1 MTDAR
6 REWFEVLDQDARA
19 VATLLRLPSAPKSA
33 RQSARMCLG
42 RAAQL
47 LETLAGTPEDEEA
60 PATDGEA
67 PPERVEI
74 GDAEVL
80 ALVLAL
86 AAHRRSLGD
95 HRTGLRPLREVWRRS
110 PLPERLQQPL
120 CARRVLA
127 LVTAIDGRFNATM
140 ALSAERLG
148 WFEKR
153 CSEPDPTRVAKVRP
167 PAAEASSR
175 LDGSELELLVKAGRS
190 RFS

>member
-19 VATLLRLPSAPKSA
+19 VATLLRSPAAPKAA
-33 RQSARMCLG
+33 RQSARACLG

-47 LETLAGTPEDEEA
+47 LEPETATLVGAGNEPTG
-60 PATDGEA
+60 GEA
-67 PPERVEI
+67 APEHIEVS
-74 GDAEVL
+74 DTDVL

-86 AAHRRSLGD
+86 ADHRRGLGD
-95 HRTGLRPLREVWRRS
+95 HRAGLRPLQEVWRRS
-110 PLPERLQQPL
+110 PLPERLQLPL
-120 CARRVLA
+120 CANRVLA
-127 LVTAIDGRFNATM
+127 LVVAIDGRFNATM

-167 PAAEASSR
+167 PDAEASSR

>member
-19 VATLLRLPSAPKSA
+19 VARLLRSPAAPKTA
-33 RQSARMCLG
+33 RQSARACLG

-47 LETLAGTPEDEEA
+47 LETQAEHLDGDGGEPASDEVTAGH
-60 PATDGEA
+60 
-67 PPERVEI
+67 VEVS
-74 GDAEVL
+74 DADVL

-86 AAHRRSLGD
+86 ADHRRSLGD
-95 HRTGLRPLREVWRRS
+95 HRAGLRPLREVWRRS
-110 PLPERLQQPL
+110 PLPERLQLPL
-120 CARRVLA
+120 GASRVLA
-127 LVTAIDGRFNATM
+127 LVVAIDGRFNATM

-167 PAAEASSR
+167 PDAEASSR